1 MTDNPYIL
9 DIFSQP
15 EALQTALHSFDPT
28 TLAPFAEAIHH
39 GDFDRVLLSGMG
51 SSLYAAY
58 PAWLTLA
65 AAGVPAMWVDT
76 AELIHHTPGLITP
89 KTLFWLFSQ
98 SGKSAEIVSALD
110 FTRMPRPA
118 AFLATVNDLES
129 PLADTARTFDGLAT
143 FLHINAVPELTVS
156 TRTFTNALAVGQLG
170 ALALLGIDVEP
181 ARDSLQQTA
190 NAMKAYLSTWEQR
203 VEKLAEQIGFPK
215 RLAVLGR
222 GASMASVWTGTLI
235 LGEASKF
242 LAASY
247 QAGEFRHGPLELA
260 NPDLTVLL
268 LGGPVETREL
278 NQRLFQE
285 LRGYHVNAFW
295 VGAGNHDGQ
304 IEIPDVPAI
313 GLPLLEI
320 LPIQLL
326 TIHLARQIG
335 VEPGH
340 FFRSGKITLSE

>member
-9 DIFSQP
+9 DILSQP
-15 EALQTALHSFDPT
+15 EALQSALQNFDPAS
-28 TLAPFAEAIHH
+28 LAPFADAIQR
-39 GDFDRVLLSGMG
+39 GDFDRVVLSGMG
-51 SSLYAAY
+51 SSLYGSY

-65 AAGVPAMWVDT
+65 AAGIPAIWVDS
-76 AELIHHTPGLITP
+76 AELLHHTPGLITS

-110 FTRMPRPA
+110 FARMPRPA

-129 PLADTARTFDGLAT
+129 PLANTAKTFEGLAT
-143 FLHINAVPELTVS
+143 YLPIHAVPEQTVS
-156 TRTFTNALAVGQLG
+156 TRTFTNALAVSQL
-170 ALALLGIDVEP
+170 ASLALLGMDVES
-181 ARDSLQQTA
+181 ARASLQRSAAVMQD
-190 NAMKAYLSTWEQR
+190 YLSNWEER
-203 VEKLAEQIGFPK
+203 VETLGEQIGFPK
-215 RLAVLGR
+215 RLAILGR
-222 GASMASVWTGTLI
+222 GPSMSAVYTGSLI

-242 LAASY
+242 LATPY

-268 LGGPVETREL
+268 LAGPVETRDL
-278 NQRLFQE
+278 NQRLFQD
-285 LRGYHVNAFW
+285 LRSYNVNAFW
-295 VGAGNHDGQ
+295 VGSGAKEAQ
-304 IEIPDVPAI
+304 IELPDVPAI
-313 GLPLLEI
+313 GLPLMEI

-326 TIHLARQIG
+326 SIHFARQIG